1 HLFQSAMSQ
10 SALLCCLAAVLAT
23 TATDVSAII
32 QHQAPN
38 YFSQKVSTPHP
49 EITRVHLMFMNHL
62 DVGFSLPSEIGYSAN
77 VINAYLNVYFE
88 RAANVSRDLRKFG
101 YLETFS
107 YLAHPWMLEM
117 FFDCPQ
123 NVSLQGIKIQCP
135 SQATVD
141 YVAQAVKEGAIQW
154 HAGSMNVQYETCLTP
169 NLLQI
174 SLDSAKR
181 LDAKF
186 GIKRKL
192 SAVSLRDVPGLT
204 RAAID
209 LMAKNGIVAV
219 TNGINWAC
227 PSVDL
232 GSPDL
237 KFVRWRS
244 PDTGNEIFYNK
255 IPGGYPGNPGPD
267 PNHPGG
273 LDFSNCLQAPGTTE
287 IQCWA
292 FRSDN
297 SGPPVDYKEVLSN
310 YEVLR
315 GQYPNAAIS
324 ASTMEKFWSLV
335 LANRDSVPVFTKENG
350 DTWLQGDQADFHR
363 MARYRAIA
371 RALDTCV
378 SAGACQLESPDMI
391 MFSRWIAK
399 AAEHTYGLN
408 GVWDYVHYSNLD
420 FYSVMQND
428 NFRHGVSSWL
438 EQRQFL
444 QLAVDAAPPK
454 LASYI
459 AAELAP
465 LADEFPGVG
474 ANFSRLNDTAWG
486 RPLTAGG
493 PYRVVFDRRAGLA
506 RFSIDSGAT
515 WHQGGGAFVYR
526 TYNES
531 DTAFFLRYYTNPNGD
546 NTGFGKYNSTQN
558 AHPVSQFW
566 SISAAAIY
574 QHSSQSTFAV
584 QFLMDDPQSSVKY
597 GAPASMW
604 AMYNFT
610 GTGYTLHSWSLSKT
624 PTRLME
630 AFYIDFPKPPGA
642 LAVLNKLGHDI
653 AVGQVAANGS
663 VWQHMVGHSPYS
675 VAFRQQGKAEL
686 RVQSLDSSLA
696 CPRTASYGP
705 TVWPVP
711 MSPVP
716 HSKVAGIS
724 FNMLNNVWDVN
735 FVFWYPYM
743 PTEANFRARFRVDLA
758 DHLDD
763 LTVDGD
769 HQVDAKLNWRDIL

>member
-1 HLFQSAMSQ
+1 
-10 SALLCCLAAVLAT
+10 
-23 TATDVSAII
+23 
-32 QHQAPN
+32 
-38 YFSQKVSTPHP
+38 
-49 EITRVHLMFMNHL
+49 
-62 DVGFSLPSEIGYSAN
+62 
-77 VINAYLNVYFE
+77 
-88 RAANVSRDLRKFG
+88 
-101 YLETFS
+101 
-107 YLAHPWMLEM
+107 
-117 FFDCPQ
+117 
-123 NVSLQGIKIQCP
+123 
-135 SQATVD
+135 
-141 YVAQAVKEGAIQW
+141 
-154 HAGSMNVQYETCLTP
+154 MNVQYETCLTP

-192 SAVSLRDVPGLT
+192 SAVSLRD
-204 RAAID
+204 AAIRQS
-209 LMAKNGIVAV
+209 G
-219 TNGINWAC
+219 
-227 PSVDL
+227 
-232 GSPDL
+232 
-237 KFVRWRS
+237 
-244 PDTGNEIFYNK
+244 
-255 IPGGYPGNPGPD
+255 PGPQ
-267 PNHPGG
+267 PPGG

-315 GQYPNAAIS
+315 GPVPQRAIS

-335 LANRDSVPVFTKENG
+335 LANRDSVPR
-350 DTWLQGDQADFHR
+350 GDQADFHR

-371 RALDTCV
+371 RALTPA
-378 SAGACQLESPDMI
+378 SRPATCQLESRDMI
-391 MFSRWIAK
+391 MWTPP
-399 AAEHTYGLN
+399 HP
-408 GVWDYVHYSNLD
+408 
-420 FYSVMQND
+420 
-428 NFRHGVSSWL
+428 SW
-438 EQRQFL
+438 
-444 QLAVDAAPPK
+444 
-454 LASYI
+454 ASYI

-474 ANFSRLNDTAWG
+474 ANFSRAERTRHRHG
-486 RPLTAGG
+486 RRPLTAGG
-493 PYRVVFDRRAGLA
+493 PLPGGLRPPRRPGPLLHRLRRHLA
-506 RFSIDSGAT
+506 SG
-515 WHQGGGAFVYR
+515 R
-526 TYNES
+526 RRLCLPTYNES
-531 DTAFFLRYYTNPNGD
+531 DTAFFLRYYTKSQWGI
-546 NTGFGKYNSTQN
+546 TRAFGKYNSTQN
-558 AHPVSQFW
+558 AHPVSQFC
-566 SISAAAIY
+566 S
-574 QHSSQSTFAV
+574 
-584 QFLMDDPQSSVKY
+584 LMDDPQSSVKY

-675 VAFRQQGKAEL
+675 VAFRQQVKAKRSCEFS
-686 RVQSLDSSLA
+686 RWTPA
-696 CPRTASYGP
+696 WPAARTASYGP

-716 HSKVAGIS
+716 DSKVAGIS

-769 HQVDAKLNWRDIL
+769 HQVDAKLNWRDILCQALCMPAHEYPAAAPSRHFLRIIWLQCCIN